1 MGCDIHA
8 LIERKEVHRNRDGE
22 VYRVEWINS
31 GDPDIGRNY
40 ELFAV
45 LAGVRNYTGV
55 TPICEPKGIPAF
67 VKFETYSDGERWVR
81 WDRERIDEKPCREFE
96 RLMEAYGE
104 DGHSGSWLTLAE
116 IKAYNIAQ
124 TVDDP
129 HLIVGRDPKTS
140 EVTMTAMATTGPHD
154 GRVGLRRVLTWPGDD
169 QPHSWLRLIRY
180 MEQAKW
186 DGQDDEGVRLVF
198 FFDN

>member
-8 LIERKEVHRNRDGE
+8 LIERKNEHRGHDGE
-22 VYRVEWINS
+22 VYRTEWVNS
-31 GDPDIGRNY
+31 GDPDLGRNY

-45 LAGVRNYTGV
+45 LAGVRNYTGI
-55 TPICEPKGIPAF
+55 TPISEPRGLPAF
-67 VKFETYSDGERWVR
+67 VSFESYSDGERWVK
-81 WDRERIDEKPCREFE
+81 WDHRSDVGKPCRAFE
-96 RLMEAYGE
+96 HMVEMYGE

-116 IKAYNIAQ
+116 IKAFDLNQ

-129 HLIVGRDPKTS
+129 HLIVGRDAETN
-140 EVTMTAMATTGPHD
+140 EVTMTAMATSGPHE
-154 GRVGLRRVLTWPGDD
+154 GPVGVRKVFMWPGDD
-169 QPHSWLRLIRY
+169 EQHTWPRLIRY

-186 DGQDDEGVRLVF
+186 DGQSDDEVRLVF